1 MTDDQAKL
9 IEIATLMHKA
19 NVSDD
24 PEDKRRFKAKASEIS
39 EKMRADLKRG
49 GGAQRGKKK
58 NPQSL
63 NQRRDRGS

>member
-24 PEDKRRFKAKASEIS
+24 PEDKRRFKTKASEIS
-39 EKMRADLKRG
+39 ECQSAFMPNDSRV
-49 GGAQRGKKK
+49 AQRPRNARFRVEGL
-58 NPQSL
+58 QM
-63 NQRRDRGS
+63 

>member
-24 PEDKRRFKAKASEIS
+24 TEDKRRFKAKASEIS
-39 EKMRADLKRG
+39 EKMRADLKR
-49 GGAQRGKKK
+49 AEAALKEAKRKIR
-58 NPQSL
+58 SL
-63 NQRRDRGS
+63 